1 VKPAGVERTRLSPA
15 AQVSPVNFDNVQRWD
30 GLDDIPA
37 DYGPCVVTIGVFD
50 CVHQGHATLIC
61 RAVAAARTR
70 GVPCVVMTFDPH
82 PLAVLAPAYAPVLLG
97 SVARRI
103 DLLGDIGVDATLVM
117 PFTPELA
124 AVEAAAFIREILVQR
139 LHAEL
144 VVVGQNFTFGR
155 GGLGTVETLTQV
167 GAATGMD
174 VDAVELLGVGTGVVS
189 ATRIRALLADG
200 EVEQVAD
207 LLGHPFRA
215 DGVVV
220 RGEQRG
226 RGLGYPT
233 ANLDMAPDAAV
244 PADGVYAGVVLRL
257 APDGSQAGATRLGVG
272 AISVGTNP
280 TFDGQHRTVE
290 AFILDFDADLYGD
303 VLGVEFAHRLRGMV
317 RFDSIDALIAQMDAD
332 VAQARELVT

>member
-1 VKPAGVERTRLSPA
+1 M
-15 AQVSPVNFDNVQRWD
+15 QRWD
-30 GLDDIPA
+30 GLDDIP
-37 DYGPCVVTIGVFD
+37 DGYGPCVVTIGVFD
-50 CVHQGHATLIC
+50 CVHRGHRALISH
-61 RAVAAARTR
+61 AVEAARTR

-82 PLAVLAPAYAPVLLG
+82 PLGVLAPAYAPAMLAT
-97 SVARRI
+97 VARRV
-103 DLLGDIGVDATLVM
+103 DLLAEVGVDAVLVL

-124 AVEAAAFIREILVQR
+124 ALEADAFVRQILANR

-144 VVVGQNFTFGR
+144 VVVGANFTFGR
-155 GGLGTVETLTQV
+155 GGLGTIETLKEIGAPTGMAVHPVELIGV
-167 GAATGMD
+167 GAA
-174 VDAVELLGVGTGVVS
+174 VVS
-189 ATRIRALLADG
+189 ASRIRALLADG
-200 EVEQVAD
+200 EVEQVAS

-244 PADGVYAGVVLRL
+244 PADGVYAGLVLRL
-257 APDGSQAGATRLGVG
+257 APDGSQDGATRLGVG

-280 TFDGQHRTVE
+280 TFNGRHRTVE

-317 RFDSIDALIAQMDAD
+317 RFDSIDALIVQMDAD
-332 VAQARELVT
+332 VAQARKLVA

>member
-1 VKPAGVERTRLSPA
+1 
-15 AQVSPVNFDNVQRWD
+15 VQRWD
-30 GLDDIPA
+30 GLDDIP
-37 DYGPCVVTIGVFD
+37 DDFGPCVVTIGVFD
-50 CVHQGHATLIC
+50 CVHRGHATLIS
-61 RAVAAARTR
+61 RAVASARSH

-82 PLAVLAPAYAPVLLG
+82 PLAVLAPAYAPVLLA
-97 SVARRI
+97 SVARRV
-103 DLLGDIGVDATLVM
+103 DLLGDVGVDATLVL

-124 AVEAAAFIREILVQR
+124 AVEADAFVREILVAR

-144 VVVGQNFTFGR
+144 VVVGANFTFGR
-155 GGLGTVETLTQV
+155 GGVGTIATLAEV
-167 GAATGMD
+167 GAASGLA
-174 VDAVELLGVGTGVVS
+174 VEPVELLDVGSGVVS
-189 ATRIRALLADG
+189 ASRIRALLAEG
-200 EVEQVAD
+200 EVEQVAA

-257 APDGSQAGATRLGVG
+257 GADGSQTGATRLGVG

-303 VLGVEFAHRLRGMV
+303 VLGVEFSHRLRGMV
-317 RFDSIDALIAQMDAD
+317 RFDSIDDLIAQMDAD
-332 VAQARELVT
+332 VAQARKLVT

>member
-1 VKPAGVERTRLSPA
+1 
-15 AQVSPVNFDNVQRWD
+15 VQRWD
-30 GLDDIPA
+30 GLDDIP
-37 DYGPCVVTIGVFD
+37 DDFGPCVVTIGVFD
-50 CVHQGHATLIC
+50 CVHRGHATLIS
-61 RAVAAARTR
+61 RAVASARSR

-82 PLAVLAPAYAPVLLG
+82 PLAVLAPAYAPVLLA
-97 SVARRI
+97 SVARRV
-103 DLLGDIGVDATLVM
+103 DLLGDVGVDATLVL

-124 AVEAAAFIREILVQR
+124 AVEADAFVREILVAR

-144 VVVGQNFTFGR
+144 VVVGANFTFGR
-155 GGLGTVETLTQV
+155 GGVGTIATLAEV
-167 GAATGMD
+167 GAASGLA
-174 VDAVELLGVGTGVVS
+174 VEPVELLDVGSGVVS
-189 ATRIRALLADG
+189 ASRIRALLAEG
-200 EVEQVAD
+200 EVEQVAA

-257 APDGSQAGATRLGVG
+257 GADGSQTGATRLGVG

-303 VLGVEFAHRLRGMV
+303 VLGVEFSHRLRGMV
-317 RFDSIDALIAQMDAD
+317 RFDSIDDLIAQMDAD
-332 VAQARELVT
+332 VAQARKLVT

>member
-1 VKPAGVERTRLSPA
+1 M
-15 AQVSPVNFDNVQRWD
+15 QRWD
-30 GLDDIPA
+30 GLDDIP
-37 DYGPCVVTIGVFD
+37 DGYGPCVVTIGVFD
-50 CVHQGHATLIC
+50 CVHRGHRALIS
-61 RAVAAARTR
+61 RAVEAARAR
-70 GVPCVVMTFDPH
+70 GVPCVVMTFEPH
-82 PLAVLAPAYAPVLLG
+82 PLAVLAPAYAPVMLAT
-97 SVARRI
+97 VARRV
-103 DLLGDIGVDATLVM
+103 DLLAALGVDAVLVL
-117 PFTPELA
+117 PFTPGLA
-124 AVEAAAFIREILVQR
+124 ALDADAFVREILADR
-139 LHAEL
+139 LRAEL
-144 VVVGQNFTFGR
+144 VVVGANFTFGR
-155 GGLGTVETLTQV
+155 GGLGTIDTLSQV
-167 GAATGMD
+167 GAATGMA
-174 VDAVELLGVGTGVVS
+174 VDPVELLGVGAGVVS
-189 ATRIRALLADG
+189 ASRIRALLADG
-200 EVEQVAD
+200 EVEHVAA

-244 PADGVYAGVVLRL
+244 PADGVYAGLVLRL

-280 TFDGQHRTVE
+280 TFNGQHRTVE

-317 RFDSIDALIAQMDAD
+317 RFDSIDALITQMDAD